1 MKKNDN
7 ITKCIVYFS
16 YFTYIN
22 GLCNIMNYFNV
33 LSYFKYI
40 MYLSSYMILEKKNAL
55 LFCISHDIIMNKYID
70 MNIYFSSCCIILYL
84 TYIISF
90 IPKKRID
97 HLLMSNIKVGNVF
110 MKDILHQII
119 PYPQRFF
126 LFINAKKHSSIIE
139 TWVCNQIL
147 NKSNKITKHWWYQSL
162 KLSQRES
169 FNEIRKKI
177 KREFKHH
184 LDDLCVES
192 IEEMDEIYVSANNR
206 IENSSDTVFYN
217 KHIDGPYYLYPFCSV
232 YRCIYAINK
241 NINIDTYIERTNEKF
256 TLTTGDCL
264 LFDFNR
270 EIHYISKNNT
280 IHRVISF
287 DSDTMTETTNSDT
300 TSSDCDSDY
309 EYGKDHHRI
318 TLKIHFIT
326 YPKYFKY
333 FAMILKYLNIQ
344 YNKNARKLFLY
355 TIAPKSLC
363 EKIVAKQILFTT
375 KATYLIEKN
384 ISFQTVFLIFCWI
397 LTI

>member
-1 MKKNDN
+1 MNA
-7 ITKCIVYFS
+7 
-16 YFTYIN
+16 
-22 GLCNIMNYFNV
+22 LCNVMNNFNV
-33 LSYFKYI
+33 LSYFKYTYYI
-40 MYLSSYMILEKKNAL
+40 TSYTILEKKDAL
-55 LFCISHDIIMNKYID
+55 SFIIFHDIIVNTYINLND
-70 MNIYFSSCCIILYL
+70 ILIYMSISIYFAFIC
-84 TYIISF
+84 SF
-90 IPKKRID
+90 IPQQRIEN
-97 HLLMSNIKVGNVF
+97 LIPYMIKVGNVF
-110 MKDILHQII
+110 TKNILHQII

-126 LFINAKKHSSIIE
+126 FVINDKKHASIIQS
-139 TWVCNQIL
+139 WVNNQIL
-147 NKSNKITKHWWYQSL
+147 DKSSKITKHWWYHSL
-162 KLSQRES
+162 KLSQKES

-177 KREFKHH
+177 AREFKLH
-184 LDDLCVES
+184 LDDLYVES

-256 TLTTGDCL
+256 TLTNGDCL

-287 DSDTMTETTNSDT
+287 DSDTMTETTNSIT
-300 TSSDCDSDY
+300 TSSDSDSDY
-309 EYGKDHHRI
+309 EYEKDPHRI
-318 TLKIHFIT
+318 TLKMHFIT

-355 TIAPKSLC
+355 TISPKSLC
-363 EKIVAKQILFTT
+363 EKIVAKQILFNT
-375 KATYLIEKN
+375 KATYLIEKY
-384 ISFQTVFLIFCWI
+384 ISFQTVFIFFCWI

>member
-1 MKKNDN
+1 MKKNDS
-7 ITKCIVYFS
+7 ISKCIVYFS
-16 YFTYIN
+16 YFMYMN

-40 MYLSSYMILEKKNAL
+40 MYLSSYLILEKKDTL
-55 LFCISHDIIMNKYID
+55 LFCTSHDIIVNTYMD
-70 MNIYFSSCCIILYL
+70 MNLLKSSCCVISYLICIL
-84 TYIISF
+84 SF
-90 IPKKRID
+90 IPKQRID
-97 HLLMSNIKVGNVF
+97 HLLIYNIKVGNVF
-110 MKDILHQII
+110 LKDILHQII

-126 LFINAKKHSSIIE
+126 FVINDKKHSAIIQS
-139 TWVCNQIL
+139 WVYNQIL
-147 NKSNKITKHWWYQSL
+147 DKSRKITKHWWYNSL
-162 KLSQRES
+162 KLSQKES

-184 LDDLCVES
+184 LDNLCVES

-217 KHIDGPYYLYPFCSV
+217 KHIDGPYYLFPFCSV

-241 NINIDTYIERTNEKF
+241 NINIDTYIDRTNEKF
-256 TLTTGDCL
+256 TLSKGDCL

-287 DSDTMTETTNSDT
+287 NSDTMTETTNSDT

-309 EYGKDHHRI
+309 EYEKDPHRI

-326 YPKYFKY
+326 YPKYLKY

-355 TIAPKSLC
+355 TITPTSLC
-363 EKIVAKQILFTT
+363 EKMVAKQILFTT
-375 KATYLIEKN
+375 KATYLIEKY
-384 ISFQTVFLIFCWI
+384 ISFQTIFIFFCWI